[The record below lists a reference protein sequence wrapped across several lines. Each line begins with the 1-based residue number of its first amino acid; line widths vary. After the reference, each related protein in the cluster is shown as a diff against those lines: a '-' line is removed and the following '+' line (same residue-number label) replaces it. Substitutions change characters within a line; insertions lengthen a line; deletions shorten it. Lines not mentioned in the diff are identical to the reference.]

1 MAFNEILGKAIKRF
15 NEKYI
20 FLPEIREVFNK
31 YKGRS
36 ITLNITDDATY
47 VFHFRDEGIVLETS
61 PQNPLKDIYIETCK
75 EVFQR
80 IIEERK
86 VRVNDVLQGK
96 ISWKNIS
103 LRDIKSIG
111 KLLKLKHLN
120 IEKA

>member
-1 MAFNEILGKAIKRF
+1 MAFSDILDKAVKRF

-31 YKGRS
+31 YRGRS
-36 ITLNITDDATY
+36 ITLNITDDTIY
-47 VFHFRDEGIVLETS
+47 IFHFKDEGIVLETS
-61 PQNPLKDIYIETCK
+61 PQNPLKDIYIETRK

-86 VRVNDVLQGK
+86 VRVQDVLQGK

-103 LRDIKSIG
+103 LRDIRSIG
-111 KLLKLKHLN
+111 RLLKLKHLN
-120 IEKA
+120 IERV